1 MPNGPCSYAIA
12 ASALPKGPVWLES
25 EPSAGCGL
33 AALAGLPEALG
44 EDRAFLVFSRP
55 LLTATL
61 LMGPKD

>member
-1 MPNGPCSYAIA
+1 MPNGPYSYAIA
-12 ASALPKGPVWLES
+12 ASALPKGPVCLES
-25 EPSAGCGL
+25 GNQPAM
-33 AALAGLPEALG
+33 AGLREALG